1 MKLLI
6 ISLLTLT
13 GCRISNESFTPIQ
26 VQRSTLTIDRI
37 ESHIRQSG
45 PVYYII
51 WTDQKGIEY
60 QEQVKRASDTSW
72 AKIGISSAQLLKR

>member
-6 ISLLTLT
+6 MSLFILTACGVT
-13 GCRISNESFTPIQ
+13 NKSFNPIQ
-26 VQRSTLTIDRI
+26 VKRATLTVDRI
-37 ESHIRQSG
+37 ESHSRQFG

-60 QEQVKRASDTSW
+60 QEEMRRAGDTSW
-72 AKIGISSAQLLKR
+72 VRVGASSAQLLKR